1 MLRGKALDRENQPLS
16 GVTIT
21 ILNHSE
27 FGQTLSRADGMF
39 DMAVNGGGLLTVD
52 YKKKVIYQA
61 QRQVDAP
68 WQDYAWLPNVV
79 MIPHDIE
86 ITTID
91 LASGDPMQVAQG
103 SVVTDNDG
111 SRTATILFPQGTEAE
126 MTLPDGT
133 TQPLLTLNVRATE
146 YTVGENGP
154 KSMPAPLPP
163 QSGYTYCIDLSVDE
177 ADAVGAKD
185 VKFNQPVWFYV
196 ENFLNFP
203 VGMAVPTG
211 YYDKGKA
218 VWVPSDNGRIIKILS
233 VSGGM
238 ADLDTDGDDTADN
251 NSALGITVTE
261 REQLASL
268 YQVGQA
274 LWRVPIAHFT
284 PWDCNWPYGPPTGAT
299 PPKQKPSR

>member
-1 MLRGKALDRENQPLS
+1 MISRSRPSTLPQVIRCRWRRGASLL
-16 GVTIT
+16 IT
-21 ILNHSE
+21 
-27 FGQTLSRADGMF
+27 
-39 DMAVNGGGLLTVD
+39 MAVE
-52 YKKKVIYQA
+52 Q
-61 QRQVDAP
+61 P
-68 WQDYAWLPNVV
+68 P
-79 MIPHDIE
+79 
-86 ITTID
+86 
-91 LASGDPMQVAQG
+91 S
-103 SVVTDNDG
+103 
-111 SRTATILFPQGTEAE
+111 LFPQGTEAE

-299 PPKQKPSR
+299 PPKQKPSRINDKKDPDTGCDYTIGIQTQTLGEASGITDTIQPALSE